1 MTTLTKYDII
11 NLNVWSSYLNPGGG
25 VGFFKR
31 NVVFWADSTENQ
43 IFSVDGETKE
53 QIEHIWCGR
62 LDFN

>member
-43 IFSVDGETKE
+43 IFSGDGETKE
-53 QIEHIWCGR
+53 
-62 LDFN
+62 